1 MKLYTNYPYNFFTQ
15 TTQVVAD
22 LAKVQLEVVIVSKE
36 EQETKEFK
44 DKKLLSFPF
53 LETDDGQLIF
63 ESSAV
68 ATYFARCASKSGLYG
83 QTPFQQA
90 KVDEWIAWNQFTFM

>member
-68 ATYFARCASKSGLYG
+68 ATYFARCASTSGLYG
-83 QTPFQQA
+83 QTPF
-90 KVDEWIAWNQFTFM
+90 